1 MADAEKW
8 LGDIGVLLCGCEYEI
23 STPLFLMFWYKTG
36 RSIYFYSKIYSAKI
50 DYACMFGSDTSEILQ
65 TLRSWR
71 ATSSLKSISQ
81 THSGQFFLFPS
92 RVWRTYLN
100 IWIYL
105 SRIFIRKVFQTYFVN
120 TNIFVYSFGS
130 VLLNEYIRIL
140 ICIKINK
147 NVTLCFQGNNM
158 CTSANLVNSLFCPD
172 IRQHWRLSICIYF
185 GSVWQILNQQ
195 NLRRAGL
202 STWHERPAWQ
212 IGKIRLRDSQFFI
225 LFCFFNLLV
234 FDWVG

>member
-1 MADAEKW
+1 MHAWVGCSIVPRIKWFLPDAEKW
-8 LGDIGVLLCGCEYEI
+8 LCDIETCCYVDGHMKF
-23 STPLFLMFWYKTG
+23 PLSPYSWCFDTKLVDQYT
-36 RSIYFYSKIYSAKI
+36 FYSKIYSAKI

-65 TLRSWR
+65 TLRSWK

-105 SRIFIRKVFQTYFVN
+105 SRIFIRKIFQTYFVN

-158 CTSANLVNSLFCPD
+158 CTSANLVNSLFRHD
-172 IRQHWRLSICIYF
+172 LS
-185 GSVWQILNQQ
+185 G
-195 NLRRAGL
+195 
-202 STWHERPAWQ
+202 Q
-212 IGKIRLRDSQFFI
+212 IG
-225 LFCFFNLLV
+225 
-234 FDWVG
+234 